1 MAVFTTLRLS
11 ICKNSFAVTNPSGTF
26 VQQHTSDLNDRV
38 FRVLEEK
45 VRYYEVLHSHSIK
58 HRAKR
63 SADHDNHLDKASRT
77 VMLSMFNQTFICH
90 LQPRTN
96 FFSPTFRLV
105 VMNNGQESII
115 HDFQKDQFLVGT
127 CNDNSESEVHGYF
140 VEGVFTGTIKYGG
153 VVYAIEEQKGERGKM
168 IAYRSSDII
177 WDKNEKP
184 GNSFCGVKYEERPVK
199 GDNSEM
205 QSQTAFTADQAGV
218 MERVDAIFRN
228 TVWNIDYE
236 ISGMGFELAEMKI
249 ETNASNNGYNAAKSD
264 WDPLKLLQ
272 AFGHNLEYKKFCV
285 AHLFT
290 YEKFD
295 NNVLGLAYI
304 APTTEGSVGGM
315 CSLTRFIDGQETA
328 LNTGWSSS
336 KDSTGETVLTRQAEL
351 VTAHG
356 HNWGAEHDPDTSS
369 CSPSAVVNNG
379 KYLMYAYSVTGYDTN
394 NDKFSPCS
402 RRDIGAVLAVK
413 AQKCFSET
421 PENTS
426 CGNGLKD
433 DNEECDAGYIGR
445 FGLDPCCTKACR
457 FSNGSVCRKCILS
470 LICSTESESCQRCC
484 RVGPQ
489 AECTPYIPMSRLPN
503 GRPCVVGY
511 CLEGACKK
519 TESSVIQRL
528 FDVFENLTVDGVLD
542 FFRKNV
548 VGCIIVF
555 SLIFWIPISC
565 CVSFQDR
572 KKRNSL
578 IQEGNRELQMNR
590 EFLYDE
596 DGRKINRPQS
606 PEMVT
611 LSPLAPPV
619 MSPQNKEVAHSR
631 NRVMPLDIG
640 GIQGSH

>member
-1 MAVFTTLRLS
+1 M
-11 ICKNSFAVTNPSGTF
+11 
-26 VQQHTSDLNDRV
+26 
-38 FRVLEEK
+38 
-45 VRYYEVLHSHSIK
+45 
-58 HRAKR
+58 
-63 SADHDNHLDKASRT
+63 
-77 VMLSMFNQTFICH
+77 
-90 LQPRTN
+90 
-96 FFSPTFRLV
+96 
-105 VMNNGQESII
+105 
-115 HDFQKDQFLVGT
+115 
-127 CNDNSESEVHGYF
+127 
-140 VEGVFTGTIKYGG
+140 GG
-153 VVYAIEEQKGERGKM
+153 
-168 IAYRSSDII
+168 
-177 WDKNEKP
+177 
-184 GNSFCGVKYEERPVK
+184 GNIYS
-199 GDNSEM
+199 
-205 QSQTAFTADQAGV
+205 TATYIAGV

-351 VTAHG
+351 VTAHELG

-457 FSNGSVCRKCILS
+457 FSNGSVCSPVNFPCCFNCQLAPQGFTCQSASDITCLAESKCNGYSYSCPEPANKLDNS
-470 LICSTESESCQRCC
+470 TCLDEGLCRNGSCLAFCEARGLISCACNRESESCQRCC

-578 IQEGNRELQMNR
+578 IQEGNRELQMN
-590 EFLYDE
+590 
-596 DGRKINRPQS
+596 G
-606 PEMVT
+606 
-611 LSPLAPPV
+611 
-619 MSPQNKEVAHSR
+619 NKFRGKFESG
-631 NRVMPLDIG
+631 L
-640 GIQGSH
+640 